1 MSAPQDVAAAVAR
14 IPWDFE
20 TRGDVSFHAL
30 LIASGYADEH
40 GGVDVSMIEDALR
53 AHPEFVGDWLEYSE
67 AKRSSAGWFIRKA
80 ASGGWE
86 VGYVA
91 EGAFEEVSV
100 YQDELEACAVFVKKE
115 IDAVMASVR

>member
-1 MSAPQDVAAAVAR
+1 MVR
-14 IPWDFE
+14 IPRDFE

-30 LIASGYADEH
+30 LIASGYADGH
-40 GGVDVSMIEDALR
+40 VGVDVPMIEDALR

-67 AKRSSAGWFIRKA
+67 EKRSSAGWFIRKA

-91 EGAFEEVSV
+91 EGAFEEVSL
-100 YQDELEACAVFVKKE
+100 YQDELEACAAFIKKE
-115 IDAVMASVR
+115 IDAVKASVS